1 MGGTD
6 REQSGFS
13 VYESPLRTHTTYT
26 RACARTQTH
35 RQAEC
40 TVDQL
45 MRERERGREE
55 TSLSRERAAG
65 EMDRG
70 QWRK

>member
-1 MGGTD
+1 MEGGGPI
-6 REQSGFS
+6 EQSGFS
-13 VYESPLRTHTTYT
+13 VYESPLRTHTRHI
-26 RACARTQTH
+26 RARVQAH

-45 MRERERGREE
+45 MRKRERGREE

-70 QWRK
+70 QRRK